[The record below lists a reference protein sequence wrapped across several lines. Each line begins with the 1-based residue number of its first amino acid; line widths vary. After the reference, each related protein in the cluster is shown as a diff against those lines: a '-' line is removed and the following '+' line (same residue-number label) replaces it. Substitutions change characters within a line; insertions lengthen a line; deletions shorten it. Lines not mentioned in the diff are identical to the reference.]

1 MFAIA
6 YDFDTAQLKQHYP
19 VASSN
24 NAYADF
30 RKFMESHGFKSQQGS
45 VLYGDDTVTA
55 VTATLAIV
63 AASAKFPW
71 LSPSVID
78 IRILRILDKDDL
90 MPAVQSGAGAHKSVS
105 ATPV

>member
-6 YDFDTAQLKQHYP
+6 YDFDTTKLKQHYH
-19 VASSN
+19 VTSFN
-24 NAYADF
+24 NAYPDF
-30 RKFMESHGFKSQQGS
+30 RKFMEGHGFKTQQGS
-45 VLYGDDTVTA
+45 VLYGDESVTA

-71 LSPSVID
+71 LNPSVID

-90 MPAVQSGAGAHKSVS
+90 MPAVESGATVPKTAVGVPA
-105 ATPV
+105 